1 MNGSLGHLGGAANFR
16 SWIRFA
22 FFFFI
27 VWGAPTGFTFPFMV
41 DGVAFQNA
49 FSFLEVNFFR
59 DSATCRR
66 CVDQGRGLKSDVV
79 KCDVFKRVLKR
90 TACSAEV

>member
-1 MNGSLGHLGGAANFR
+1 
-16 SWIRFA
+16 
-22 FFFFI
+22 
-27 VWGAPTGFTFPFMV
+27 MV

-66 CVDQGRGLKSDVV
+66 CVDQGALKSDPLNCETLKSDVV
-79 KCDVFKRVLKR
+79 KCDVFSVRREVLKCEKCEAR
-90 TACSAEV
+90 TCEVLKCEV

>member
-1 MNGSLGHLGGAANFR
+1 MLFFSSSFGGPPTRITFSL
-16 SWIRFA
+16 
-22 FFFFI
+22 
-27 VWGAPTGFTFPFMV
+27 MV

-66 CVDQGRGLKSDVV
+66 YVDQGRGLKSDVV